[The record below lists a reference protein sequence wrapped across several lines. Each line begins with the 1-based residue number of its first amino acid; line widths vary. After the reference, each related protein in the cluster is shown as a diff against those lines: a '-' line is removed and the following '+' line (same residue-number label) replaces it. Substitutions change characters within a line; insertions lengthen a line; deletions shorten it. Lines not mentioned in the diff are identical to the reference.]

1 VSPVVAE
8 LVTNELD
15 TLPAVVT
22 AIGEV
27 AEPEIK
33 PLSDA
38 TGPENV
44 VLAILISSHARFVA
58 YLSAC
63 RQPGLSDMPDNPGI
77 MPIYTTGYKRKG
89 EPKLPFFS

>member
-1 VSPVVAE
+1 VVAE
-8 LVTNELD
+8 LVTYELE
-15 TLPAVVT
+15 TLPEVVT

-44 VLAILISSHARFVA
+44 VLAILIILTCEIYGISVCMSSAGTVRYA
-58 YLSAC
+58 
-63 RQPGLSDMPDNPGI
+63 G
-77 MPIYTTGYKRKG
+77 
-89 EPKLPFFS
+89 